1 MAAGKEAGNGMH
13 PATTETPQ
21 APRRLVLLD
30 GEPHGEAEQV
40 LVEYP
45 PSAAIG
51 RPVQGDAAPGIA
63 GGDRLEDAA
72 FGIEREGFRDL
83 APQPAEAGGR
93 AGADQTGEFVRA
105 ERKTA
110 LGIHLPQEA
119 QRVTAALG
127 RGLVE
132 P

>member
-1 MAAGKEAGNGMH
+1 MAAGKEAGNGVH

-51 RPVQGDAAPGIA
+51 APHRISRSAFVFPRVTHLLAVAAPWEKP
-63 GGDRLEDAA
+63 R
-72 FGIEREGFRDL
+72 
-83 APQPAEAGGR
+83 
-93 AGADQTGEFVRA
+93 T
-105 ERKTA
+105 
-110 LGIHLPQEA
+110 
-119 QRVTAALG
+119 
-127 RGLVE
+127 
-132 P
+132 